1 MPEPVN
7 DWLLTS
13 LKEKLIN
20 IGAKVVSEGR
30 YLVFQMA
37 EVAITREMF
46 QEILRLIGALRPQPP
61 PRQHETPMLMRSP
74 SNDGRSASKCQE
86 E

>member
-46 QEILRLIGALRPQPP
+46 QEDSAADRGTAAAAA